1 MAAPQIPVYLFT
13 GFLEAGK
20 TKFIQ
25 ETLEDPR
32 FNSDKERTLLLLC
45 EEGEEEYDPARFY
58 DSKNVFIETLD
69 DPEQINEVVL
79 TGLIKKHRTTRVVM
93 EYNGMWMLQ
102 DLYNRMP
109 ENWIIYQEFM
119 LCDANTFLSYN
130 QNMRQLVVDKLS
142 SCEIVVFNRA
152 PMDVDKETF
161 HKIVRGVS
169 RRTDIAYE
177 HLDGTVEY
185 DEIEDPLPFDIEAP
199 VIEIDDRDFALFYRD
214 ISEEPKKYNGKTVKF
229 KGLVALDK
237 RFPKGMIAIGR
248 FVMTCCEADT
258 QFMSFLCQVPKDN
271 QIAHKDWLTI
281 TATIAVK
288 NHPLYKGEGPVLTAT
303 SIEKTEAPVQEIAT
317 FY

>member
-1 MAAPQIPVYLFT
+1 MPAEIPVYLFT

-32 FNSDKERTLLLLC
+32 FNSDKEKTLLLLC
-45 EEGEEEYDPARFY
+45 EEGEEEYEPDRFY

-69 DPEQINEVVL
+69 DPEQLNEVYL
-79 TGLIKKHRTTRVVM
+79 TGLIRKTKATRVVL
-93 EYNGMWMLQ
+93 EYNGMWLVQ
-102 DLYNRMP
+102 DLYNKIP
-109 ENWIIYQEFM
+109 ENWVIYQEFL

-152 PMDVDKETF
+152 PMDVDKDSF

-177 HLDGTVEY
+177 HLDGSVEY

-199 VIEIDDRDFALFYRD
+199 VITVEDRDFALFYRD
-214 ISEEPKKYNGKTVKF
+214 IAEEPKKYDGKTVHF
-229 KGLVALDK
+229 KGMVALDK
-237 RFPKGMIAIGR
+237 RFPKGMIAVGR

-258 QFMSFLCQVPKDN
+258 QYMSFLCNIPAGEHP
-271 QIAHKDWLTI
+271 AHKDWLEV
-281 TATIAVK
+281 TAKVAVK
-288 NHPLYKGEGPVLTAT
+288 NHPLYKGVGPVLTAT
-303 SIEKTEAPVQEIAT
+303 SIEKAKAPEQEVAT

>member
-1 MAAPQIPVYLFT
+1 MAKQIPVYLFT

-25 ETLEDPR
+25 ETMEDPR
-32 FNSDKERTLLLLC
+32 FNDGERTLLLLC
-45 EEGEEEYDPARFY
+45 EEGVEEYDPSRFH
-58 DSKNVFIETLD
+58 DSKNVFIETLEE
-69 DPEQINEVVL
+69 PEEINEVKLSSLV
-79 TGLIKKHRTTRVVM
+79 KKHKAERVVL
-93 EYNGMWMLQ
+93 EYNGMWLLQ

-119 LCDANTFLSYN
+119 LCDSNTFLAYN

-152 PMDVDKETF
+152 KPGIDKETF

-177 HLDGTVEY
+177 YENGDVEY
-185 DEIEDPLPFDIEAP
+185 DDIQDPLPFDIEAP
-199 VIEIDDRDFALFYRD
+199 VIEIKDEDFALFYRD
-214 ISEEPKKYNGKTVKF
+214 ISEETQKYNGKTVHF
-229 KGLVALDK
+229 KGMVALDK
-237 RFPKGMIAIGR
+237 RFPKGMIAVGR

-258 QFMSFLCQVPKDN
+258 QYMSFLCQVPKDN
-271 QIAHKDWLTI
+271 HIAHKDWLDV
-281 TATIAVK
+281 TATIEVK
-288 NHPLYKGEGPVLTAT
+288 NHPLYQGTGPVLTAV
-303 SIEKTEAPVQEIAT
+303 SFGPASAPAQEVAT